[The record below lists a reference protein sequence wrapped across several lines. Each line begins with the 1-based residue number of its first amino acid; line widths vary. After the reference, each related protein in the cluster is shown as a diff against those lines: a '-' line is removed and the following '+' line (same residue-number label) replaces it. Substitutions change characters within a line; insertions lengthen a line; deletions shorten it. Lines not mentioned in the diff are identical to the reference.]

1 MPFNKTK
8 MNLLKVSLFLFVGLT
23 IVFAGFLF
31 LRQGIFAQE
40 PGEVIDQTGANHGTA
55 RNGADTTPDGKFKR
69 GGEFDG
75 IDDYVD
81 CGNDESLNITDEI
94 TIEAWV
100 KKEEFARIESILSKG
115 PYSLK
120 IGSDN
125 KPYIELIADSET
137 ITDVG
142 RLGSN
147 IFVDS
152 LAVYDGKL
160 YAGTDDLGKVYRYE
174 GGSTWT
180 DVGRLGTNTQ
190 VNSLAVYDGK
200 LYGGTMNSGRV
211 YRYDGG
217 STWTDVG
224 RLGTNTQVYGLAVY
238 DGKLYGG
245 TRDSGRVYRY
255 DGGTTWT
262 DVGRLGSNT
271 NVISLAVYDGKLYGG
286 TYDSGRVYRYDG
298 GTTWT
303 DVGRLGSNT
312 KVFSLAVYD
321 GKLYGGTYDSG
332 RVYRYDG
339 GTTWTD
345 VGRLGSNTYVISL
358 AVYDGKLYCGTG
370 NSGRVY
376 SIGQGTTA
384 YSDTAVSTQYVH
396 ICGVYDGSTT
406 KIYVNGNQEG
416 SDSAAITIDIEDFP
430 LLIGAS
436 AGSSQGGYSGSG
448 EDYFKGAIDEVRI
461 YNRALSSD
469 EVLIIYNN
477 YMEKMGSYYN
487 VRKYV
492 SPEPIFSGV
501 GIEEGAPPAFC
512 QSHNVKG
519 WALPENI
526 GWISFSCENETA
538 IGEGVDYGVDI
549 DETTGKFSGYAWS
562 ENIGWI
568 SFADFDGD
576 GDIDADDEN
585 IAGSPCAP
593 NCEAVLDL
601 ENGEVLGWA
610 RVLLTGEW
618 IKLRGT
624 AQDGTDYGLY
634 VSENEFHNWA
644 YGNELTGWI
653 SFNCAEGGYNEGSEE
668 HYSVCEDSDYKVI
681 TDITINAPPFIENL
695 GFDGDSDYCSIQA
708 QGQIGIKWTF
718 RDLDGDSQSEYHLQI
733 ATDSGFNNLVVD
745 SIETQVIPESG
756 TGTTNVV
763 VKISPVLAR
772 DIGYAETYYWRMKV
786 KDNEKWSKWEQYP
799 DPFSTPSHPY
809 PYVRFVWTPESPSAD
824 ETVQLCSTYEDGV
837 CGTDESVCYNNSFET
852 CSCSGNLFEWTIPDA
867 VFINP
872 TDTSENPETQFSAP
886 GDHSVKI
893 RITDDVGSCYKEKII
908 NSKLP
913 LPGWKEITPFE

>member
-69 GGEFDG
+69 GGKFDG
-75 IDDYVD
+75 IDDYVEI
-81 CGNDESLNITDEI
+81 GNVYTATGIK
-94 TIEAWV
+94 TIELWA
-100 KKEEFARIESILSKG
+100 
-115 PYSLK
+115 
-120 IGSDN
+120 
-125 KPYIELIADSET
+125 KPNAVDVTEELIDLNGTVYIKITNGTVSVPGFASPT
-137 ITDVG
+137 IYINGSVGSAITTDWNHIV
-142 RLGSN
+142 
-147 IFVDS
+147 V
-152 LAVYDGKL
+152 
-160 YAGTDDLGKVYRYE
+160 T
-174 GGSTWT
+174 
-180 DVGRLGTNTQ
+180 TNTGIDANDLDIARLE
-190 VNSLAVYDGK
+190 NSS
-200 LYGGTMNSGRV
+200 NFH
-211 YRYDGG
+211 
-217 STWTDVG
+217 
-224 RLGTNTQVYGLAVY
+224 GL
-238 DGKLYGG
+238 
-245 TRDSGRVYRY
+245 
-255 DGGTTWT
+255 
-262 DVGRLGSNT
+262 
-271 NVISLAVYDGKLYGG
+271 
-286 TYDSGRVYRYDG
+286 
-298 GTTWT
+298 
-303 DVGRLGSNT
+303 
-312 KVFSLAVYD
+312 
-321 GKLYGGTYDSG
+321 
-332 RVYRYDG
+332 
-339 GTTWTD
+339 
-345 VGRLGSNTYVISL
+345 
-358 AVYDGKLYCGTG
+358 
-370 NSGRVY
+370 
-376 SIGQGTTA
+376 
-384 YSDTAVSTQYVH
+384 
-396 ICGVYDGSTT
+396 
-406 KIYVNGNQEG
+406 
-416 SDSAAITIDIEDFP
+416 
-430 LLIGAS
+430 
-436 AGSSQGGYSGSG
+436 
-448 EDYFKGAIDEVRI
+448 IDEVRI
-461 YNRALSSD
+461 YDRVLSSD